1 MLNKLTIGLFILLA
15 SLLTGCGDTAPPAS
29 APEVEESA
37 EVIMD
42 VTEGSDIPAETEG
55 AEEPEHSETD
65 NADENSN

>member
-15 SLLTGCGDTAPPAS
+15 SLLTGCGDPAPPAS

-37 EVIMD
+37 EVME

-55 AEEPEHSETD
+55 AEEPVMPETEST
-65 NADENSN
+65 DESSN